1 MIFITGPLYAG
12 KRKYIQNALGLTP
25 EAFAAQAVWDVERLA
40 AEAADLEALADALSA
55 NQIVITS
62 EVGGGIV
69 PIDPVER
76 AAREAAGRLSCL
88 LAERAETVIRVV
100 CGLPQALKGE
110 LPSC

>member
-1 MIFITGPLYAG
+1 MIFVTGPLFAG

-25 EAFAAQAVWDVERLA
+25 EAFAAKAVWDVERLA

-55 NQIVITS
+55 NQIVIAS

-76 AAREAAGRLSCL
+76 AARDAAGRLSCL
-88 LAERAETVIRVV
+88 LAQRADRVV
-100 CGLPQALKGE
+100 RVFCGLPMVLK
-110 LPSC
+110 